1 MVAQRIVDWFLLEKR
16 KSYIQESVLDRG
28 LETISVL
35 MTSTKEV
42 VVKLDKRRQILEK
55 SKIQNLQDLATDYK
69 QKARA

>member
-35 MTSTKEV
+35 MTSTKAV